1 MAEAPEAPMET
12 PVDRSNTRFDD
23 PAWTD
28 AEAAEWSRR
37 RIRQLPPEVGAVLV
51 GVGMVGVVLP
61 GPMGTPLI
69 IMGGLVLLPSVFGKL
84 DHWLHRK
91 FPRSHRV
98 GLKYVH
104 RFIDDFEKRFPHGR
118 NAPARPEPGA
128 ALTAPAT
135 APDE

>member
-1 MAEAPEAPMET
+1 MVEAPEVMDSPA
-12 PVDRSNTRFDD
+12 DQSNMRFDD
-23 PAWTD
+23 PTWTD

-91 FPRSHRV
+91 FPKSHRV
-98 GLKYVH
+98 GLKYVN

-118 NAPARPEPGA
+118 KAAGRPEPSA
-128 ALTAPAT
+128 ILTAPAT
-135 APDE
+135 APAE